1 MADFVLSFVLD
12 AALSRVVSLI
22 TDEIILAWNLKD
34 DLKGLQESLTMIR
47 AVLQD
52 TEDQQTTREPVRLW
66 LKKLQEAAYDAEDVF
81 DELAYENLRRKVEMQ
96 DQSGRE
102 VNKFFSFSKGTR
114 YVKKA
119 AFHFKMARKVKNI
132 NDLLNKIKNEA
143 MGFGLQAVRRDRIM
157 PLINLDRVTDSVL
170 DNPVVGREADVA
182 KFNEVDYIK
191 IRLEKISNNNGN
203 AIVVT
208 TRSEEVAS
216 KVETSTS
223 YRHKLNLLSD
233 DECWSIVKERALGNG
248 PLIPLDSNLEA
259 IGKEIAKK
267 CRGVPL
273 AAKVL
278 GGTMGFNRDKNAWL
292 LIEKS
297 SVLNA
302 SHNKDNVVSILKLS
316 FDHLPLYLKS
326 CFAYCSIFPKD
337 FEIAKEELIQLW
349 MAEGLLKPSNKDEG
363 YKYFNVSLQNS
374 FFQDVE
380 RDQHENIR
388 WGAKKLLSLFIKD
401 IVFDGSWK
409 LKRLRTLN
417 LNGANIEELPSSISK
432 LKHLRY
438 LDISET
444 KIEALPESITELY
457 NLQTLRFIWCNSL
470 KQVPRNKMSNLIS
483 LRHVLFSRD
492 DHMPS
497 MVGRLTCLE
506 TLPLFVVGPNR
517 GGSIQELECLNQLSG
532 KLEINHLEEVSDEE
546 EAKKSNLQKKT
557 KIKAL
562 RFTWSDGREITS
574 NDKEVLEGLEPHPNI
589 EIIEINNY
597 LGEKF
602 PSWLLMMKIPSDGDS
617 FSVFD
622 NLVEVRLYGCKWC
635 EELQKLAHLCR
646 LKVLLMHGMDRI
658 RCIGNEFYGIDDG
671 STSNGVRPFPA
682 LKDLYF
688 GSMKSLVEWKAPP
701 ADEGGETVVFSCLEV
716 WPLGNVLG

>member
-1 MADFVLSFVLD
+1 MADFVLSFVVD

-52 TEDQQTTREPVRLW
+52 TEEQQTTREPVRLW

-143 MGFGLQAVRRDRIM
+143 MGFGLQA
-157 PLINLDRVTDSVL
+157 
-170 DNPVVGREADVA
+170 
-182 KFNEVDYIK
+182 
-191 IRLEKISNNNGN
+191 
-203 AIVVT
+203 
-208 TRSEEVAS
+208 
-216 KVETSTS
+216 
-223 YRHKLNLLSD
+223 
-233 DECWSIVKERALGNG
+233 ERALGNG

-297 SVLNA
+297 EVLNA

-363 YKYFNVSLQNS
+363 YKYFNLLLQNS

-388 WGAKKLLSLFIKD
+388 WCKMHDLVHDLALSFSKSETLTLENCSTSDDMSSIRRLYVNRDNTTTLMACSKGTAKKLRSLFIED

-457 NLQTLRFIWCNSL
+457 NLQTFSRFFFTQTS
-470 KQVPRNKMSNLIS
+470 KIS
-483 LRHVLFSRD
+483 L
-492 DHMPS
+492 
-497 MVGRLTCLE
+497 
-506 TLPLFVVGPNR
+506 
-517 GGSIQELECLNQLSG
+517 LS
-532 KLEINHLEEVSDEE
+532 N
-546 EAKKSNLQKKT
+546 
-557 KIKAL
+557 
-562 RFTWSDGREITS
+562 
-574 NDKEVLEGLEPHPNI
+574 
-589 EIIEINNY
+589 
-597 LGEKF
+597 
-602 PSWLLMMKIPSDGDS
+602 
-617 FSVFD
+617 
-622 NLVEVRLYGCKWC
+622 
-635 EELQKLAHLCR
+635 
-646 LKVLLMHGMDRI
+646 
-658 RCIGNEFYGIDDG
+658 
-671 STSNGVRPFPA
+671 
-682 LKDLYF
+682 
-688 GSMKSLVEWKAPP
+688 
-701 ADEGGETVVFSCLEV
+701 
-716 WPLGNVLG
+716 

>member
-102 VNKFFSFSKGTR
+102 N
-114 YVKKA
+114 
-119 AFHFKMARKVKNI
+119 
-132 NDLLNKIKNEA
+132 
-143 MGFGLQAVRRDRIM
+143 M

-182 KFNEVDYIK
+182 K
-191 IRLEKISNNNGN
+191 
-203 AIVVT
+203 IV
-208 TRSEEVAS
+208 
-216 KVETSTS
+216 
-223 YRHKLNLLSD
+223 NLLSCSSDQQVFTIVPIVGMGGLGKTALAKLCEEVIAKRLYDLKIWVCVSDNFD
-233 DECWSIVKERALGNG
+233 DQRILGEMLQTLNANMGGLTNKDAILQELEKASEGKKFILVLDDERALGNG

-363 YKYFNVSLQNS
+363 YKYFNVLLQNS

-432 LKHLRY
+432 LKHL
-438 LDISET
+438 
-444 KIEALPESITELY
+444 
-457 NLQTLRFIWCNSL
+457 
-470 KQVPRNKMSNLIS
+470 
-483 LRHVLFSRD
+483 RD

-622 NLVEVRLYGCKWC
+622 NLVELRLYGCKWC
-635 EELQKLAHLCR
+635 EELPKLAHLCR